1 MSRHTDRIQVFKLV
15 FQTEFQGRE
24 DMLSLLEEYF
34 EENLTDKDNRTFIEN
49 EYRGVLDN
57 LEKIDDVI
65 NKSAINWSVERIDK
79 ADLSILRLA
88 VYEILFSDVPGRV
101 AANEAVELAKE
112 FSADKSPKFINGI
125 LGKVI
130 GDRK

>member
-34 EENLTDKDNRTFIEN
+34 EENLTDKDNKAFIEN

-79 ADLSILRLA
+79 VDLSILRLA